1 MEDINVSGV
10 ITKHTNGK
18 TYAYPRS
25 RYTDPN
31 REDLRRVDRGG
42 KKGHQISQ
50 MWDKHH
56 EIARLIV
63 LGMNNQEVAAKV
75 NCTPQTVS
83 NVRNSPVV
91 QDKLAILH
99 AVRDVATG
107 DLAHEIA
114 EMAPMALK
122 RIREVLETGKVHGQ
136 TASAAVIMKEA
147 NNLIDR
153 EMGKAV
159 QRIDSRNINTTL
171 GPSDLEA
178 IKQRAAELRGD
189 PTV

>member
-1 MEDINVSGV
+1 MEDSGLIV
-10 ITKHTNGK
+10 NHVNGK
-18 TYAYPRS
+18 TYAYPVS
-25 RYTDPN
+25 RYSDPN

-42 KKGHQISQ
+42 KKGYQISQ

-56 EIARLIV
+56 EIARLII
-63 LGMNNQEVAAKV
+63 LGMNNQEISERM
-75 NCTPQTVS
+75 NCNPQTIS

-122 RIREVLETGKVHGQ
+122 RIREVLETGQVHGQ

-147 NNLIDR
+147 NNLLDR

-159 QRIDSRNINTTL
+159 QRIDSRNVNTTL
-171 GPSDLEA
+171 TTSDLDA
-178 IKQRAAELRGD
+178 IRQRAAELRGD

>member
-1 MEDINVSGV
+1 MASDVYSY
-10 ITKHTNGK
+10 TSDAGK
-18 TYAYPRS
+18 TYTYPKE
-25 RYTDPN
+25 RYSDPN
-31 REDLRRVDRGG
+31 RTDLRKVDRGG
-42 KKGHQISQ
+42 KKGQQISK
-50 MWDKHH
+50 MWDNHH
-56 EIARLIV
+56 EIARLLV
-63 LGMNNQEVAAKV
+63 LGMSNVEIAERM
-75 NCTPQTVS
+75 NCSPQTVS

-122 RIREVLETGKVHGQ
+122 RIREVLETGTVHGQ

-147 NNLIDR
+147 NNLLDR

-159 QRIDSRNINTTL
+159 QRIDSRNVNTTL
-171 GPSDLEA
+171 TTSDLDA
-178 IKQRAAELRGD
+178 IRQRAAELRGD
-189 PTV
+189 SV

>member
-1 MEDINVSGV
+1 MEEMFTVMG
-10 ITKHTNGK
+10 KNGK
-18 TYAYPRS
+18 AYSYPKS
-25 RYTDPN
+25 RYSDTT
-31 REDLRRVDRGG
+31 RTDLRRVDKGG
-42 KKGHQISQ
+42 RKGQQIAQ
-50 MWDKHH
+50 MWDNHH

-63 LGMNNQEVAAKV
+63 LGMNNQEIAKKM

-122 RIREVLETGKVHGQ
+122 RIREVLETGQVHGQ

-147 NNLIDR
+147 NNLLDR

-159 QRIDSRNINTTL
+159 QRIDSRNLNTTI
-171 GPSDLEA
+171 GPADLEA

-189 PTV
+189 LG

>member
-1 MEDINVSGV
+1 MPSEVQSY
-10 ITKHTNGK
+10 TSASGK
-18 TYAYPRS
+18 TYVYPKE
-25 RYTDPN
+25 RYSDLTRTD
-31 REDLRRVDRGG
+31 RRRVDRGV
-42 KKGHQISQ
+42 KKGHQITE
-50 MWDKHH
+50 MWDNHH
-56 EIARLIV
+56 EIARFLV
-63 LGMNNQEVAAKV
+63 LGMSNVEIAERM
-75 NCTPQTVS
+75 NCSVQTVS

-122 RIREVLETGKVHGQ
+122 RIREVLETGTVHGQ

-147 NNLIDR
+147 NNLLDR

-159 QRIDSRNINTTL
+159 QRIDSRNVNTTL
-171 GPSDLEA
+171 TSSDLDA
-178 IKQRAAELRGD
+178 IRQRAAELRGD
-189 PTV
+189 SL

>member
-1 MEDINVSGV
+1 MEEMFTVMG
-10 ITKHTNGK
+10 KNGK
-18 TYAYPRS
+18 AYSYPKS
-25 RYTDPN
+25 RYADLNRTDA
-31 REDLRRVDRGG
+31 RRVSNR
-42 KKGHQISQ
+42 KGHQITQ
-50 MWDKHH
+50 MWDNHH

-63 LGMNNQEVAAKV
+63 LGMNNKEIADRM

-122 RIREVLETGKVHGQ
+122 RIREVLETGQVHGQ

-147 NNLIDR
+147 NNLLDR

-159 QRIDSRNINTTL
+159 QRIDSRNLNATI
-171 GPSDLEA
+171 GPADLEA

-189 PTV
+189 LG

>member
-1 MEDINVSGV
+1 MASDVLA
-10 ITKHTNGK
+10 ITSASGK
-18 TYAYPRS
+18 TYVYPKE
-25 RYTDPN
+25 RYSDLTRTDK
-31 REDLRRVDRGG
+31 RRGDKGG
-42 KKGHQISQ
+42 KKGHQITE
-50 MWDKHH
+50 MWSNHH

-63 LGMNNQEVAAKV
+63 LGLNNIEIAARMC
-75 NCTPQTVS
+75 CTPQTIS

-122 RIREVLETGKVHGQ
+122 RIREVLETGTVHGQ

-147 NNLIDR
+147 NNLLDR

-159 QRIDSRNINTTL
+159 QRIDSRNVNTTL
-171 GPSDLEA
+171 TSNDLDA
-178 IKQRAAELRGD
+178 IRQRAAELRGE
-189 PTV
+189 VA

>member
-1 MEDINVSGV
+1 MEDTSVSGV
-10 ITKHTNGK
+10 ITKHVNGK

-31 REDLRRVDRGG
+31 REDLRRVDKGG
-42 KKGHQISQ
+42 KKGHHIAQ
-50 MWDKHH
+50 MWDNHH
-56 EIARLIV
+56 EIARLLV
-63 LGMNNQEVAAKV
+63 LGMNNQEISERM
-75 NCTPQTVS
+75 NCSPQTIS

-122 RIREVLETGKVHGQ
+122 RIREVLETGQVHGQ

-147 NNLIDR
+147 NNLLDR

-159 QRIDSRNINTTL
+159 QRIDSRNVNTTL

-178 IKQRAAELRGD
+178 IRQRAAELRGD
-189 PTV
+189 SSI

>member
-1 MEDINVSGV
+1 MPSEVYSS
-10 ITKHTNGK
+10 TSAAGK
-18 TYAYPRS
+18 TYVYPKS
-25 RYTDPN
+25 RYSDLTRTDK
-31 REDLRRVDRGG
+31 RRVPSGER
-42 KKGHQISQ
+42 KGHQITE
-50 MWDKHH
+50 MWSNHH

-63 LGMNNQEVAAKV
+63 LGLNNVEIGERMG
-75 NCTPQTVS
+75 CTPQTVS

-122 RIREVLETGKVHGQ
+122 RIREVLETGTVHGQ

-147 NNLIDR
+147 NNLLDR

-159 QRIDSRNINTTL
+159 QRIDSRNVNTTL
-171 GPSDLEA
+171 TSSDLDA
-178 IKQRAAELRGD
+178 IRQRAAELRGD
-189 PTV
+189 SL

>member
-1 MEDINVSGV
+1 MEDM
-10 ITKHTNGK
+10 ITVKGKNGK
-18 TYAYPRS
+18 AYSYPKS
-25 RYTDPN
+25 RYADITRTDA
-31 REDLRRVDRGG
+31 RRVAN
-42 KKGHQISQ
+42 KKGHQITK
-50 MWDKHH
+50 MWDNHH
-56 EIARLIV
+56 EIARLLI
-63 LGMNNQEVAAKV
+63 LGMSNVDIAAKLD
-75 NCTPQTVS
+75 CSPQTVS

-122 RIREVLETGKVHGQ
+122 RIREVLETGQVHGQ

-147 NNLIDR
+147 NNLLDR

-159 QRIDSRNINTTL
+159 QRIDSRNVNTTL
-171 GPSDLEA
+171 TSSDLEA
-178 IKQRAAELRGD
+178 IRQRAAELRGD
-189 PTV
+189 SL

>member
-1 MEDINVSGV
+1 MASDVLA
-10 ITKHTNGK
+10 ITSASGK
-18 TYAYPRS
+18 TYVYPKE
-25 RYTDPN
+25 RYSDLTRTDM
-31 REDLRRVDRGG
+31 RRGDKGG
-42 KKGHQISQ
+42 KKGHQITE
-50 MWDKHH
+50 MWSNHH

-63 LGMNNQEVAAKV
+63 LGLNNIEIAARMC
-75 NCTPQTVS
+75 CTPQTIS

-122 RIREVLETGKVHGQ
+122 RIREVLETGTVHGQ

-147 NNLIDR
+147 NNLLDR

-159 QRIDSRNINTTL
+159 QRIDSRNVNTTL
-171 GPSDLEA
+171 TSNDLDA
-178 IKQRAAELRGD
+178 IRQRAAELRGE
-189 PTV
+189 TV